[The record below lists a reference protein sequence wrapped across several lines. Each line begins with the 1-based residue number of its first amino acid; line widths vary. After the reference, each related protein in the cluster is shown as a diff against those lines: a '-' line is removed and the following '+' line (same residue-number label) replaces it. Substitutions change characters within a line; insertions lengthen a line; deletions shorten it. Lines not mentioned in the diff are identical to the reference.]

1 MQESTKFNGKRNYSK
16 GRGNCFARSPED
28 HVTVYSNTSI
38 LGRVTIGHDTIIGG
52 NVWLTQD
59 VPPYSRILQ
68 QKAVQSPF
76 FSDGAG
82 I

>member
-1 MQESTKFNGKRNYSK
+1 MTLGARNFTYDAE
-16 GRGNCFARSPED
+16 GRPIDLPRHPILED

-52 NVWLTQD
+52 NVWLAQD

-76 FSDGAG
+76 FSAGAG